1 MRDYVVIEAVVV
13 NKYVLKNKLVAVL
26 LTRNSQAWMISIDV
40 YVTS

>member
-26 LTRNSQAWMISIDV
+26 LTRN
-40 YVTS
+40 